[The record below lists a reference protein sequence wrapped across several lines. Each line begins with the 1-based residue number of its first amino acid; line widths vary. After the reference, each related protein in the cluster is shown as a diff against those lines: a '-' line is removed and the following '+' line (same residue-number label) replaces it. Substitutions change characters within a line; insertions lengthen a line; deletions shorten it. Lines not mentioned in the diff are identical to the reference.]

1 VGDGRAARPR
11 RIRQGLRAGP
21 SCRSCSVSRQHA
33 RESAEPAA
41 GLHRIEDLG
50 YAGQFA
56 DQEIEGLFVAFDGL
70 VYTFDGSTEGHLKG
84 WDGASFGRT
93 IGGID
98 WGYTNPAD
106 ALVVGLD
113 GDRRA

>member
-1 VGDGRAARPR
+1 MAWATGTPRGRDGYARDFALAP
-11 RIRQGLRAGP
+11 RAGHAL
-21 SCRSCSVSRQHA
+21 SRA
-33 RESAEPAA
+33 STREHLRNLPP
-41 GLHRIEDLG
+41 GFIEDLG

-56 DQEIEGLFVAFDGL
+56 DQEIEGLFVSFDGL
-70 VYTFDGSTEGHLKG
+70 VYTFDGSTEGHLKQ
-84 WDGASFGRT
+84 WDGASFRRT

-98 WGYTNPAD
+98 WGYTNPAA